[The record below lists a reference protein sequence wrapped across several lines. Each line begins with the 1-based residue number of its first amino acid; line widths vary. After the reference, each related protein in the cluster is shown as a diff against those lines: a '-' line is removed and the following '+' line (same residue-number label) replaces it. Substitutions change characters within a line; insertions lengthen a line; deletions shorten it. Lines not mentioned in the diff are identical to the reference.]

1 MARNG
6 RSNDD
11 SKRRTKAHP
20 QPDEPGEGTLDQ
32 STSQDA
38 FQPRLLGD
46 QDDPPLAEQM
56 ADQMD
61 LRKDWERRRKPREKP
76 HRS

>member
-1 MARNG
+1 MARNR

-11 SKRRTKAHP
+11 TERRSKAHP
-20 QPDEPGEGTLDQ
+20 QPDESGEGTLAEDTNQ
-32 STSQDA
+32 GG
-38 FQPRLLGD
+38 FQPRLLSD

-61 LRKDWERRRKPREKP
+61 LRKDWERRRKPKEKP
-76 HRS
+76 HQS

>member
-1 MARNG
+1 MARNR
-6 RSNDD
+6 RSNDNTE
-11 SKRRTKAHP
+11 RRANAHP
-20 QPDEPGEGTLDQ
+20 QPDQPGEGTITQ
-32 STSQDA
+32 STKQGG

-61 LRKDWERRRKPREKP
+61 LRKDWERRRKPQGKP
-76 HRS
+76 RSS